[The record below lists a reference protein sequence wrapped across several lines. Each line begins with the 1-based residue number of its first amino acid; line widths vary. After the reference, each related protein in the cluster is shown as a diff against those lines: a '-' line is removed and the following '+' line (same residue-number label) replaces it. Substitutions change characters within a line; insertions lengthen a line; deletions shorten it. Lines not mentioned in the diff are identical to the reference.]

1 MPRLENLP
9 EELSSALR
17 KMRGPTFEESPWVN
31 GPPLAK
37 RRIAIVT
44 TAGVHRRTD
53 RPFEFGSVDYRV
65 LPSEN
70 MNELVSTHVS
80 ANFDRT
86 GFAEDLNLV
95 LPLDRLH
102 ELAGSGEIGS
112 VADFHY
118 SFMGATAIDQ
128 MEPSAR
134 ELASRL
140 RADEVN
146 GVLLVPI

>member
-9 EELSSALR
+9 AELADALR
-17 KMRGPTFEESPWVN
+17 KMRGPTFENTPWAK
-31 GPPLAK
+31 GPPLAN
-37 RRIAIVT
+37 RRIAIIT

-80 ANFDRT
+80 PNFDRS

-102 ELAGSGEIGS
+102 ELVASGIIGS
-112 VADFHY
+112 VASFHY

-128 MEPSAR
+128 MGPSAR

-140 RADEVN
+140 QADEVN